1 MFLSSHG
8 KLAKGGT
15 STVAGQKVIA
25 VNDTTM
31 GGTLYVATT
40 GEPYPVEVAKAGSGG
55 GRVVFDHYN
64 QPVSLTAPADAIDI
78 TKLQATGTTQ
88 QSPNPSTAVVGA

>member
-1 MFLSSHG
+1 
-8 KLAKGGT
+8 
-15 STVAGQKVIA
+15 
-25 VNDTTM
+25 
-31 GGTLYVATT
+31 
-40 GEPYPVEVAKAGSGG
+40 
-55 GRVVFDHYN
+55 VFDHYN